1 MTSSLSVLCVAEM
14 ELFLFDIAGDSN
26 LSEEHRLRRDILA
39 KKVLRFRRQKAE
51 KDVLNSA
58 ASFACSSCL
67 SRAYVEQISNV
78 AWPKVK
84 YSRPRSHSYPL
95 IKRLNPLPRLI
106 EEDETSEAE
115 KPTLVPKRVPP
126 VQTLNWTDNKLSEE
140 WLYKINTLRFT
151 LTSLESF
158 RDNSSRRSSKT
169 PTWTSGEKQTGLE
182 ASHQDSPPACKN
194 ASIERLR
201 KAVKEDLNCD
211 PLCVKSEP
219 VSNTDQVRK
228 PDSTYISLISGFTQ
242 ETSNH
247 TRESEDDANRRTKH
261 SCSKKERNCKPFK
274 CIQMNMFAPRNFLC
288 SSQRNTHRQMSN
300 SSEYIEQIASLGC

>member
-1 MTSSLSVLCVAEM
+1 MRWPLSVLCVAEM

-26 LSEEHRLRRDILA
+26 LSEEHRLRRDTLA

-106 EEDETSEAE
+106 EEDETAEAE
-115 KPTLVPKRVPP
+115 KPTLVPTRVPP

-151 LTSLESF
+151 LTSLESS

-169 PTWTSGEKQTGLE
+169 PTSTSGEKQAGLE

-194 ASIERLR
+194 ASIERLS
-201 KAVKEDLNCD
+201 
-211 PLCVKSEP
+211 VKSEP

-228 PDSTYISLISGFTQ
+228 PDSTYISLISGFMQ

-247 TRESEDDANRRTKH
+247 TRESGDDSNRRTKH